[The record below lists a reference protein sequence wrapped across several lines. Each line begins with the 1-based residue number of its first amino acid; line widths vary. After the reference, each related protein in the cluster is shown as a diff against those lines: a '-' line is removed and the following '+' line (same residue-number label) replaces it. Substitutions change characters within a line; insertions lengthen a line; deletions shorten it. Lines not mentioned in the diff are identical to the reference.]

1 MRNADDWPEVRE
13 KLREI
18 VKMRGTAEVAREIPV
33 GRSTLFRLLNGET
46 AAPSLPTQDC
56 IERLVDD
63 EEMRRAA
70 KR

>member
-1 MRNADDWPEVRE
+1 MRDADDWPEVRE

-18 VKMRGTAEVAREIPV
+18 VKARGWNSVAREIPV
-33 GRSTLFRLLNGET
+33 GRSTLFRLVNGET
-46 AAPSLPTQDC
+46 SAPSLPTQDC

-63 EEMRRAA
+63 EELRRAT

>member
-1 MRNADDWPEVRE
+1 MRDADDWPEVRE

-18 VKMRGTAEVAREIPV
+18 VKLRGTVEVAREIPV

-63 EEMRRAA
+63 EELRRAT